1 MKVGA
6 KVFVV
11 KLHTTGELLEVG
23 ALCKVRVGGITLR
36 CPREELR
43 AIDDSQQKPKRS
55 STRKKLPTP
64 KRERDFYREHVLDL
78 HGLSRADATTQI
90 EAFINETVLVG
101 GHEAVIIHG
110 RGRGML
116 REATHAYLSKCD
128 VVASFSE
135 DSFNP
140 GITRVYLHSR

>member
-6 KVFVV
+6 RVFVI
-11 KLHTTGELLEVG
+11 KLHTTGELLEEGSV
-23 ALCKVRVGGITLR
+23 CKVRVGGITLR
-36 CPREELR
+36 CAREELR
-43 AIDDSQQKPKRS
+43 EVDDSQQIAKKK
-55 STRKKLPTP
+55 STKKKLPTP

-78 HGLSRADATTQI
+78 HGLSRAEATSRI
-90 EAFINETVLVG
+90 EAFINDTVLVG
-101 GHEAVIIHG
+101 GHDAIIIHG

-116 REATHAYLSKCD
+116 REATHSYLSKCD